1 MPTTTEDVFPHR
13 VCAEEDDDS
22 DAFVACFSV
31 ASVVYKDTDD
41 FRVLSM
47 AAPSKSSNVA
57 PDGERRIS

>member
-1 MPTTTEDVFPHR
+1 
-13 VCAEEDDDS
+13 EDDDS

-31 ASVVYKDTDD
+31 VAVVFKD

-57 PDGERRIS
+57 PDGERRISFLLLKSRRQRQSRCAEFKM